1 MGSEKPG
8 TRSVTLLESVNLIH
22 ERGFTEDC
30 KPGGRKCS
38 CFEFGSL
45 GIQWGGKAISPP
57 TKECVRLGTGGQVSN
72 PGAVGQAR

>member
-1 MGSEKPG
+1 MGSERPG

-22 ERGFTEDC
+22 EDR
-30 KPGGRKCS
+30 KPGGTKCS

-57 TKECVRLGTGGQVSN
+57 TKESIRLGAGGQV
-72 PGAVGQAR
+72 P